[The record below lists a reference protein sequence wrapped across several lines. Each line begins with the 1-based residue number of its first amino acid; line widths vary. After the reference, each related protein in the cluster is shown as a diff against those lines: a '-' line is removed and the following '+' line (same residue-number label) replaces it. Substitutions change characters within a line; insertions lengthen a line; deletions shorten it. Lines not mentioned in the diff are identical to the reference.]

1 MSECDRPRRKCC
13 DQTASQSIF
22 PIVFRLEENKLD
34 VSWDNEGLIQS
45 KQTSFPDA
53 KSLNC
58 EHYSAFPSRSELTSS
73 WNENVKSDFTRT
85 SYDQNLNANP
95 FRPKSGITKDD
106 QESHQQSAAAR
117 RKKHNRQIGRE
128 MQTDTRNFDILA
140 RQQENSSHLVDKLLA
155 EYFCEMDSTP
165 STIVSDSVETGSQ
178 DSGFD
183 IIG

>member
-1 MSECDRPRRKCC
+1 MCECDRPRRKCC
-13 DQTASQSIF
+13 DQTAFQSIF

-34 VSWDNEGLIQS
+34 VSWDNEGLIPS

-58 EHYSAFPSRSELTSS
+58 EHYSAFPPRSELTSS
-73 WNENVKSDFTRT
+73 WNENVKSDFKRT
-85 SYDQNLNANP
+85 SYDQNLP
-95 FRPKSGITKDD
+95 FRSKSGITKDD
-106 QESHQQSAAAR
+106 QESHQQSAQAR
-117 RKKHNRQIGRE
+117 RKEHNRQIGRE

-165 STIVSDSVETGSQ
+165 STIVSYSVETGSQ